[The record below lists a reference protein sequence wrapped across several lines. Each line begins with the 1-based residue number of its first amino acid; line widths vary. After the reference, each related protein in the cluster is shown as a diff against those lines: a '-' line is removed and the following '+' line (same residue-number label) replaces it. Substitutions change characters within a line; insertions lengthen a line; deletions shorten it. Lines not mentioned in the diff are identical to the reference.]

1 MRVFHR
7 NESCLFY
14 LFPSTIKEGQWREDG
29 YKLVTLISMKNSQFY
44 RTLLYR
50 WKGGGDRAHLR
61 SFEDTISRMLGICVD
76 DLLTKWPIDTKAD
89 RSDVTKRHSLRKEIY
104 RDRPIIA
111 SNSKKFVSGL

>member
-1 MRVFHR
+1 M
-7 NESCLFY
+7 S
-14 LFPSTIKEGQWREDG
+14 I
-29 YKLVTLISMKNSQFY
+29 
-44 RTLLYR
+44 
-50 WKGGGDRAHLR
+50 GGRGEVIAHLR